1 MFSNPATSHIRL
13 RVIPVLSFALVFLL
27 SSSEQAAAQNTIGGH
42 FGVAFPLATRADGET
57 TTLGDNFTT
66 AFPMG
71 ITIKREGSR
80 MAFDFEVVPA
90 ISDRPRNVNLTIH
103 PGLIWDLGDNWA
115 GGIRAAFDVNQ
126 PSWGFTP
133 LIAKAFPIN
142 ESGKNKVF
150 IEFDLPVRFQKP
162 TPGNN
167 VTAVTFAVHVGTA
180 F

>member
-1 MFSNPATSHIRL
+1 MNQSPSSCCKMWSVMI
-13 RVIPVLSFALVFLL
+13 FAAIAFLFA
-27 SSSEQAAAQNTIGGH
+27 EPRQAAAQNSIGGH
-42 FGVAFPLATRADGET
+42 FGVAFPLATRADGRT

-71 ITIKREGSR
+71 ITVKREGSR
-80 MAFDFEVVPA
+80 MAFDLEIVPA
-90 ISDRPRNVNLTIH
+90 IQDSPRRVNLTIH
-103 PGLIWDLGDNWA
+103 PGLIWDLGGNWA

-133 LIAKAFPIN
+133 LIAKAFPIK
-142 ESGKNKVF
+142 GHKNNKIF

-162 TPGNN
+162 SIGNN
-167 VTAVTFAVHVGTA
+167 ITAVTFAIHLGTA